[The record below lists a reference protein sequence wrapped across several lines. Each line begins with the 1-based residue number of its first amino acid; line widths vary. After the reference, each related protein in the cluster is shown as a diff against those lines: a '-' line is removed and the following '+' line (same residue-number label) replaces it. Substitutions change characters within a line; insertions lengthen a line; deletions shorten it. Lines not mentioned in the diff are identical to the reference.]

1 MAKEQSRA
9 DQVGMPAHEQFCY
22 GRQLLKILDGMKQDP
37 EIMARIRA
45 RVEENRR
52 KAALDG

>member
-1 MAKEQSRA
+1 MPKKESRA

-22 GRQLLKILDGMKQDP
+22 GRQLIKMLDSMKQDQ
-37 EIMARIRA
+37 EIMAKIRA

-52 KAALDG
+52 KAALAN

>member
-1 MAKEQSRA
+1 MAKRESRA

-22 GRQLLKILDGMKQDP
+22 GRQLLKILDDMKQDP
-37 EIMARIRA
+37 EIMAKIRA

-52 KAALDG
+52 KAALVN

>member
-1 MAKEQSRA
+1 MPKKESRA

-22 GRQLLKILDGMKQDP
+22 GRQLIKMLDNMKQDP
-37 EIMARIRA
+37 EIMAKIRA

-52 KAALDG
+52 KAALAN

>member
-37 EIMARIRA
+37 EIMAKVKA